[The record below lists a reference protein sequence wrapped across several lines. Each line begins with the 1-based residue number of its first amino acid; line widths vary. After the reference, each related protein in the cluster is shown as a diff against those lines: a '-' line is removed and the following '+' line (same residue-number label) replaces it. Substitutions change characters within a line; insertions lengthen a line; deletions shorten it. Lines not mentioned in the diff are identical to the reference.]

1 MNRKP
6 MGLFQILGVIALI
19 FLALLALANNYYFSI
34 ETKEVVRE
42 MSYYIEEKTFGVIGR
57 YHYDEEL
64 IAVVTELPIENE

>member
-1 MNRKP
+1 
-6 MGLFQILGVIALI
+6 
-19 FLALLALANNYYFSI
+19 
-34 ETKEVVRE
+34 